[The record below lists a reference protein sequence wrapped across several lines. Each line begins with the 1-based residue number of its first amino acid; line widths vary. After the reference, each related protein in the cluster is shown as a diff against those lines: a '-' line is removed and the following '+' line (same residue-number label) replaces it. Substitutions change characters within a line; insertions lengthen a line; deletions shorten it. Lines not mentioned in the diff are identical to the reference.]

1 MHDNHTIAAPVAD
14 ASASGLA
21 VVVGGSGGI
30 GAALAAQLQHE
41 GRYAQVLVLS
51 RRSTPAL
58 DITDEAS
65 VEAAASAIAATGLPL
80 RLLLIASGVLH
91 GPGMQPEKSL
101 SALNPAALAQAFAVN
116 ATGPALLL
124 KHLLPLLP
132 RQGRAVC
139 AALSARVGSI
149 GDNQLGGWYAY
160 RASKAA
166 LNQLVHSAAIE
177 LRRQRPQA
185 LCVVLHPGTVDTGL
199 SAPFAKAGL
208 QVRSAEVA
216 AAQLLAVLD
225 GLAPQH
231 SGGFYDWQGK
241 EVPW

>member
-30 GAALAAQLQHE
+30 GAALAAQLRHE
-41 GRYAQVLVLS
+41 GRYAQVLALS

-65 VEAAASAIAATGLPL
+65 VQAAATAIAATGLPL

-101 SALNPAALAQAFAVN
+101 SALDPAALAQAFAVN

-132 RQGRAVC
+132 RQDRAVC

-208 QVRSAEVA
+208 QVRGAELA

-225 GLAPQH
+225 GLGPQH